1 MGRPNS
7 ALTKGDEAIP
17 LLELTVDRLLAR
29 AVEERGNEIALIVPH
44 QNIRWSY
51 ADLALAVDDLAGGL
65 LALGVKK
72 GDRVALCSPS
82 RYEWIVTQFATARVG
97 LILVCINPAYRA
109 AELEFALNKT
119 RSKVLIIA
127 PRFKTSD
134 YIEILRTLAP
144 ELDQQNSDKLDL
156 QCLPHLRYVIKFGCE
171 RVSGML
177 NYEDLLRIPK
187 SVEQVDAAS
196 KSLSPDDPI
205 NIQFTSGTTGLPKG
219 AILSHRNIVN
229 NAYFSARRM
238 NFSSR
243 DRLCIPVP
251 LFHTF
256 GMVLGV
262 LACVS
267 HSASMLL
274 PSEGFDAGEVL
285 RAVEAERCTALHGV
299 PTMFI
304 AEMDHPTFKQ
314 RDLSSLRTGIVAGA
328 PCPIEMMKRL
338 VNYMGLAEMT
348 IAYGMTETSPISFQT
363 CIDDSLE
370 RRVATVGRVHPHVE
384 VKVVDE
390 SGAIV
395 KLDAHGQVCVRG
407 YSVMLGYWDEP
418 EKTADAV
425 KDGWMHT
432 GDLGVLDDAGY
443 LQIVGRIKDMVIR
456 GGENLF
462 PREIEEYL
470 FRHPAVA
477 DVQVFGVPDKK
488 YGEELCA
495 WIVRKPGGETIEEDI
510 RRFCQGQISHQKIPR
525 YVRFVDAFPIT
536 ASGKAMKSEMR
547 KAMIEELGLIEVS

>member
-1 MGRPNS
+1 MGRSNY
-7 ALTKGDEAIP
+7 ALTKGDEPKP
-17 LLELTVDRLLAR
+17 LLELTVDGLLTR
-29 AVEERGNEIALIVPH
+29 AVEARGNEIALIVPH

-51 ADLALAVDDLAGGL
+51 ADLALAVDDFASSL
-65 LALGVKK
+65 LALGLKK

-82 RYEWIVTQFATARVG
+82 RYEWIVTQFATAKVG

-134 YIEILRTLAP
+134 YVEILRTLAP
-144 ELDQQNSDKLDL
+144 ELAKTNSVNLEL
-156 QCLPHLRYVIKFGCE
+156 QCLLHLRYIIKFGSE
-171 RVSGML
+171 QVPGML
-177 NYEDLLRIPK
+177 NYEDLLKMPK
-187 SVEQVDAAS
+187 SAAQVDAIS

-219 AILSHRNIVN
+219 ATLSHSNIVN
-229 NAYFSARRM
+229 NAYFNARRM

-256 GMVLGV
+256 GMVMGV

-267 HSASMLL
+267 HAASMVL
-274 PSEGFDAGEVL
+274 PSEGFDAAEVL
-285 RAVEAERCTALHGV
+285 RAVERERCTALHGV

-314 RDLSSLRTGIVAGA
+314 CDLSSLRTGIVAGA

-338 VNYMGLAEMT
+338 VSYMGLTEIT

-390 SGAIV
+390 SGSIV
-395 KLDAHGQVCVRG
+395 KLNEHGQVCVRG

-432 GDLGVLDDAGY
+432 GDLGVLDEAGY

-477 DVQVFGVPDKK
+477 DVQVFGVPDQK

-495 WIVRKPGGETIEEDI
+495 WIVRKSDCETSEEDI
-510 RRFCQGQISHQKIPR
+510 RGFCQGQISHQKIPR
-525 YVRFVDAFPIT
+525 YVRFVDSFPIT
-536 ASGKAMKSEMR
+536 ASGKARKSEMR
-547 KAMIEELGLIEVS
+547 KAMIEELGLIEVN

>member
-1 MGRPNS
+1 MGRFGS
-7 ALTKGDEAIP
+7 ALTKGDESVP
-17 LLELTVDRLLAR
+17 LLDLTVGGLLAR
-29 AVEERGNEIALIVPH
+29 AVEQRADEIALIVPH

-51 ADLALAVDDLAGGL
+51 AELALAVDDLAASL
-65 LALGVKK
+65 LALGLKK
-72 GDRVALCSPS
+72 GDRVALCAPS

-134 YIEILRTLAP
+134 YMEMLRTLAP
-144 ELDQQNSDKLDL
+144 ELDQQTSEKLKL
-156 QCLPHLRYVIKFGCE
+156 QSLPHLRHIIKFGFE

-177 NYEDLLRIPK
+177 NYEDLLKIPK
-187 SVEQVDAAS
+187 SVEQVEAAS

-219 AILSHRNIVN
+219 ATLTHRNIVN
-229 NAYFSARRM
+229 NAYFCARRM
-238 NFSSR
+238 NLSHQ

-256 GMVLGV
+256 GMVMGV
-262 LACVS
+262 LGSVS

-274 PSEGFDAGEVL
+274 PDEGFDAGEVL
-285 RAVEAERCTALHGV
+285 RAVEAERCTALYGV

-304 AEMDHPTFKQ
+304 AEMDHSTFKQ

-328 PCPIEMMKRL
+328 PCPIEMMKR
-338 VNYMGLAEMT
+338 VVDYMGLTEIT

-395 KLDAHGQVCVRG
+395 KLGQPGQVCVRG

-418 EKTADAV
+418 EKTADAIR
-425 KDGWMHT
+425 DGWMHT
-432 GDLGVLDDAGY
+432 GDLGVLDDTGY
-443 LQIVGRIKDMVIR
+443 LRIVGRIKDMVIR

-477 DVQVFGVPDKK
+477 DVQVFGVPDKT

-495 WIVRKPGGETIEEDI
+495 WIVRKPGCQTTEEEI
-510 RRFCQGQISHQKIPR
+510 RQFCRGQISHQKIPR

-536 ASGKAMKSEMR
+536 ASGKARKNEMR
-547 KAMIEELGLIEVS
+547 KAMMEELGLS